1 VGQTL
6 GEIPDYGPNYGAV
19 QAILLASENRGI
31 HAKDLMV
38 RWEEEIG
45 LISGIKSLTFA
56 GMATGPPGAPIEVW
70 IQGYDMDKILAA
82 SEDLM
87 QKLRQFE
94 GVYQIRSDFSP
105 GKNEIQL
112 SLKPE
117 ARTLGLTVDDL
128 ARQVYTGYY
137 GEEALRLQRGRN
149 DIKVK
154 VRYTANE
161 RNRISDFE
169 KIRIR
174 TRSGHEIPLTSV
186 ANIEFSPGYSTIIR
200 TNGMRRVAVSAGV
213 DTQKANANEIISD
226 LNTTYFSE
234 LIDRYP
240 DLIISLQGEQKKMRE
255 SFGSLY
261 VGFPLAVIGIFI
273 IIATM
278 FRSYLQPFVILFTIP
293 FGIIGAVIGHLVLGY
308 NLSMMSIFGMVALTG
323 VVVNDAI
330 VLIERINENIAEGQP
345 FFEAILNGGMRRFRA
360 ITLTSLSTI
369 GGLMPLILEK
379 DLQARFL
386 IPMALSLA
394 AGVLFATV
402 LTLVLIP
409 SLLTILSDFRLLA
422 HRYRHGTWPKRVE
435 VEPARDRHMDPLRMP
450 DDAQTSIQRVE
461 TTIGREPEVDSQ

>member
-1 VGQTL
+1 M
-6 GEIPDYGPNYGAV
+6 DD
-19 QAILLASENRGI
+19 ILS
-31 HAKDLMV
+31 
-38 RWEEEIG
+38 
-45 LISGIKSLTFA
+45 
-56 GMATGPPGAPIEVW
+56 
-70 IQGYDMDKILAA
+70 A

-87 QKLRQFE
+87 QRLRQFE
-94 GVYQIRSDFSP
+94 GVYQIRSDFAP

-128 ARQVYTGYY
+128 ARQIYTGYY
-137 GEEALRLQRGRN
+137 GEEALRLQRGR
-149 DIKVK
+149 DDLKVK
-154 VRYTANE
+154 VRYTASE

-169 KIRIR
+169 KTRIR
-174 TRSGHEIPLTSV
+174 TRSGYEIPLTSV
-186 ANIEFSPGYSTIIR
+186 ANIDYSPGYSTIVR
-200 TNGMRRVAVSAGV
+200 SNGMRRVAVSAGL
-213 DTQKANANEIISD
+213 DTNKANANEIIGE
-226 LNTTYFSE
+226 LNTTYFGN

-240 DLIISLQGEQKKMRE
+240 GLIITLQGEQKRMRE

-278 FRSYLQPFVILFTIP
+278 FRSYAQPFIILFTIP
-293 FGIIGAVIGHLVLGY
+293 FGIIGAVFGHLVFGY
-308 NLSMMSIFGMVALTG
+308 DLAMMSVFGMVALTG

-345 FFEAILNGGMRRFRA
+345 FFDAILNGGARRFRA

-409 SLLTILSDFRLLA
+409 SLLTILNDLRLLV
-422 HRYRHGTWPKRVE
+422 HRFRKGVWPKRVA
-435 VEPARDRHMDPLRMP
+435 VEPARDRHQDPLKMP
-450 DDAQTSIQRVE
+450 LKTESEKPISIPDP
-461 TTIGREPEVDSQ
+461 IG